1 MNRRPCDVN
10 DDASA
15 YVLGGIE
22 PRARVTFEAHLAQ
35 CEECAADVRSLRHV
49 GAALAQTVPQPPLPP
64 ELRRHLLDSLTE
76 PRRRTVDAGRRR
88 WPA

>member
-1 MNRRPCDVN
+1 MN

-22 PRARVTFEAHLAQ
+22 PRARATFEAHLAQ

-49 GAALAQTVPQPPLPP
+49 AAALARTVPQRLLPP
-64 ELRRHLLDSLTE
+64 ELRRRVLDSLAG
-76 PRRRTVDAGRRR
+76 PRPPDC
-88 WPA
+88 